1 MYSLKQFNTEL
12 IVAATAQCIKF
23 INSDADLPNTLPPGM
38 SARFRMGASLAN
50 FVQVCFFSLFACVSV
65 CQLGFFLSYLFL
77 NFEQRYLQS
86 SYVEACHGLW
96 RRPDLPVPDISFF
109 VYTEIH
115 KSFLSLCSVLC
126 CHRTWVTEGETWVTR
141 HSYTPMKLRFVK
153 SSCSL
158 WRSFQKTHRRQRMNP
173 WVSIWHDWSLLYAF
187 YSEEDVCV
195 CGGGWG

>member
-1 MYSLKQFNTEL
+1 MPTCQTPFRQECPLVSGWVPHWPIL
-12 IVAATAQCIKF
+12 C
-23 INSDADLPNTLPPGM
+23 
-38 SARFRMGASLAN
+38 RFVFLVCLLVCPCAN
-50 FVQVCFFSLFACVSV
+50 WVF
-65 CQLGFFLSYLFL
+65 FFLIFFIY
-77 NFEQRYLQS
+77 FEQRYLQS

-126 CHRTWVTEGETWVTR
+126 CHRTWVTEEETWVTR

-158 WRSFQKTHRRQRMNP
+158 WRSFQKTHHRQRMNP

-195 CGGGWG
+195 CVCVGGGGVIIDGVLYQPSIWT